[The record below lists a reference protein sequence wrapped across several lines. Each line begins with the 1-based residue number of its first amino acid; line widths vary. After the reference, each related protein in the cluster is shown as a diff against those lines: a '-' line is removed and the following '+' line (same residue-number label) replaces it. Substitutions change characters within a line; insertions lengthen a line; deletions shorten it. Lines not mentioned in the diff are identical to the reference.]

1 MSDRLALIIA
11 NSEFDDPKLSRLVTP
26 SRDAEALAEVLGDP
40 AIGGFEVTLLVD
52 ETEPVV
58 SRGIARLYHRRKR
71 GDLLLLYYSGHG
83 IKDEYSG
90 ELYLA
95 TRDTEMDI
103 ASATAIGAAFV
114 RGQIDKS
121 GSRRNVVVLD
131 CCHSGA
137 FAEGKAALG
146 SSAGTR
152 EAFAGNGY
160 GRVILT
166 ASNALEFAWQG
177 DELLGEVEKSVFT
190 HFLVEGLQTGAA
202 DLDGNGQI
210 SLDELYEY
218 VHEQVIANSK
228 QTPQKSVLK
237 VEGQVII
244 AQNPHPVAK
253 PAALVAPPENLA
265 TQLLERVPS
274 MVTDNITG
282 GGSMTATALAQAIV
296 NEGLKRIAT
305 GSNPTLLKRGIL
317 TGAGAVVGAIFNQA
331 IELTTKEEI
340 ANVAAVSAQDRE
352 IGDLIA
358 DVMDKVGKDGF
369 ITVVESS
376 GGWFETEYVEGMNFD
391 HGYVSDYFLTNPE
404 WDEAVIEA
412 PYILIHDK
420 RISEAQDLAPILEKL
435 VQKGE
440 RNLVVIA
447 EDVDGDAL
455 GTLVQSKLHGDMN
468 VLAVRAPGVGDHRR
482 AVLRDIAILTGST
495 VISEETGLELKSAHI
510 NHLGRADKVVST
522 KHDTTIIG
530 GWGDIAAIRGRIS
543 QIRAEIENSTSDD
556 KEKLQERLAN
566 LTGGKALIRVPGATK
581 AEREEK
587 KREVENALTAVC
599 AAVEEGIVPGG
610 GVALINAVDSLDEV
624 KMDSED
630 ENIGVAILRRALEAP
645 LKKIAADA
653 GQDGALVV
661 GEVRRRQKE
670 TKNDHVGYDVTSG
683 KYRDMMEAGITDSAR
698 VIRRALEIAVSIAAT
713 IFNELHATRRAKPL
727 S

>member
-26 SRDAEALAEVLGDP
+26 SRDAEALAKVLSDP
-40 AIGGFEVTLLVD
+40 NIGGFKVTLLLD
-52 ETEPVV
+52 ETETIV
-58 SRGIARLYHRRKR
+58 RRKIARLYHRRKR

-95 TRDTEMDI
+95 TKDTEMDI
-103 ASATAIGAAFV
+103 ASATALSAAFV

-121 GSRRNVVVLD
+121 DSQRKVVVLD

-137 FAEGKAALG
+137 FAEAKAALG
-146 SSAGTR
+146 SSAGAQ
-152 EAFAGNGY
+152 EVLAGNGY

-177 DELLGEVEKSVFT
+177 DQLLGEAETSVFT
-190 HFLVEGLQTGAA
+190 HFLVKGLRTGAA
-202 DLDGNGQI
+202 DRDGDGQI

-237 VEGQVII
+237 VEGRVII
-244 AQNPHPVAK
+244 AQNPLGAK
-253 PAALVAPPENLA
+253 QAALAAPSENLA

-296 NEGLKRIAT
+296 SEGLERVAA

-317 TGAGAVVGAIFNQA
+317 AGADAVVEAIADQA
-331 IELTTKEEI
+331 IMLTATEEL
-340 ANVAAVSAQDRE
+340 ANVAATSAQDRE
-352 IGDLIA
+352 IGEWIA
-358 DVMDKVGKDGF
+358 EVMDRVGRDGF
-369 ITVVESS
+369 ITLEESNR
-376 GGWFETEYVEGMNFD
+376 GWFETEYVEGMNFD
-391 HGYVSDYFLTNPE
+391 RGYVSDYFLTNPE

-412 PYILIHDK
+412 PYVLIHDK

-455 GTLVQSKLHGDMN
+455 GTLVQSKLRGDMS
-468 VLAVRAPGVGDHRR
+468 VLAVRAPGVGDYRKAILH
-482 AVLRDIAILTGST
+482 DIAIVTGGT
-495 VISEETGLELKSAHI
+495 VISAETGLKLESARI
-510 NHLGRADKVVST
+510 NYLGRAGRVVST
-522 KHDTTIIG
+522 KHDTTIIDG
-530 GWGDIAAIRGRIS
+530 AGDKDAVWSRAN
-543 QIRAEIENSTSDD
+543 QIRTEIETSTSDED
-556 KEKLQERLAN
+556 IEKLQERLAK
-566 LTGGKALIRVPGATK
+566 LAGGKAIMRVPGATK
-581 AEREEK
+581 TERREK
-587 KREVENALTAVC
+587 KREVEKAL
-599 AAVEEGIVPGG
+599 AACRAAIEGGIVPGG
-610 GVALINAVDSLDEV
+610 GVALINAVDSLDKV

-645 LKKIAADA
+645 MKKIAADA

-670 TKNDHVGYDVTSG
+670 TKNDHIGYDVTSG
-683 KYRDMMEAGITDSAR
+683 KYRDMMEAGITDSAK